1 VKSRRVPTLAR
12 SVVAFVAAATRA
24 LAFDECV
31 ECVLFVLES
40 TPEHYADAAPVAALG
55 RLVRDRKRNAN
66 ERVKARVRAMEKR
79 SCAAHAESLLEVI
92 AESAERDTNR
102 WQKCSSTCA
111 TKRKIRRLCVGS
123 KD

>member
-31 ECVLFVLES
+31 ECALFVLES

-55 RLVRDRKRNAN
+55 RLVRDRKLKVNK
-66 ERVKARVRAMEKR
+66 RVKALARAMEKR
-79 SCAAHAESLLEVI
+79 SCAGRAEPLLGAIAASTEARAKSLAEVLFDL
-92 AESAERDTNR
+92 RDE
-102 WQKCSSTCA
+102 A
-111 TKRKIRRLCVGS
+111 
-123 KD
+123 